1 MSLQFNCRKIVGGY
15 GRGKALVTRQPINF
29 LAMLDTQVGTIID
42 RNHELFGQSI
52 KNVILVFP
60 NAVGS
65 SVGAYSI
72 YSLRINGVAPTAIV
86 CTNKADITTTSGCAI
101 SSIPVVEMLERT
113 LSCMLSSQMNISV
126 DADNGILAV
135 I

>member
-1 MSLQFNCRKIVGGY
+1 MSLHINCRKIVGGY

-60 NAVGS
+60 NAIGS

-86 CTNKADITTTSGCAI
+86 CTNKADITTASGCAI

>member
-86 CTNKADITTTSGCAI
+86 CTNKTDITTASGCAI
-101 SSIPVVEMLERT
+101 SSIPVVEILEKT
-113 LSCMLSSQMNISV
+113 LSLSSQMNISV

>member
-1 MSLQFNCRKIVGGY
+1 MSLQINCRKIVGGY
-15 GRGKALVTRQPINF
+15 GIGKALVTRQPINF
-29 LAMLDTQVGTIID
+29 LAMLDTQAGTIID
-42 RNHELFGQSI
+42 RNHELFGQSV

-72 YSLRINGVAPTAIV
+72 YSLRVNGVAPTAIV
-86 CTNKADITTTSGCAI
+86 CTNKADITTASGCAI
-101 SSIPVVEMLERT
+101 SSIPVVDMLEKT

>member
-86 CTNKADITTTSGCAI
+86 CTNKADITTASGCAI
-101 SSIPVVEMLERT
+101 SSIPVVEMLEKT
-113 LSCMLSSQMNISV
+113 LSLSSQMNISV

>member
-1 MSLQFNCRKIVGGY
+1 MSLQINCRKIVGGY
-15 GRGKALVTRQPINF
+15 GRGKALVTGQPINF

-42 RNHELFGQSI
+42 RNHELFGQSL

-86 CTNKADITTTSGCAI
+86 CTNKADITTASGCAI
-101 SSIPVVEMLERT
+101 SSIPVVDMLEKT

-126 DADNGILAV
+126 DADNGVLAV

>member
-1 MSLQFNCRKIVGGY
+1 
-15 GRGKALVTRQPINF
+15 
-29 LAMLDTQVGTIID
+29 MLDTQVGTIID

-86 CTNKADITTTSGCAI
+86 CTNKADITTASGCAI